1 MLCMNTYSQRYIDAC
16 RRQVDAQVAAY
27 TSLVTAGADLRGT
40 TRTQFDSAIR
50 AFEPVFF
57 NNLVLVLENYFV
69 HRSRT
74 IEKKDGNP
82 LNEVRVLCTSMMS
95 SSGRMTADRSIRL
108 DPATSVLKYRV
119 GDEIA
124 VRDED
129 FGLLANAFF
138 ADLESKFL

>member
-1 MLCMNTYSQRYIDAC
+1 M
-16 RRQVDAQVAAY
+16 RRLKIQLIFSCNNPCYNFVG
-27 TSLVTAGADLRGT
+27 VTVYFLIATILT
-40 TRTQFDSAIR
+40 ISFSVTIIKLIKVLLK
-50 AFEPVFF
+50 PVFF

-82 LNEVRVLCTSMMS
+82 LNEVRVLGTSMMGNG
-95 SSGRMTADRSIRL
+95 GRLAADKSIRL
-108 DPATSVLKYRV
+108 DPATSILKLRV

-124 VRDED
+124 VGEED
-129 FGLLANAFF
+129 FGRLATAFF